1 MLHRGF
7 GRSMLYVGYQTLGRM
22 IAMLATSRGCIL
34 FGFSFL
40 LFTGASWA
48 QFTAISGD
56 VKDVDGQKLRGAEIL
71 IEREGQKGSYKGLPI
86 GKYTVSVIVGGQT
99 RDQISGVATRLGDPT
114 ELNFDLKQAA
124 DKQLAQAGST
134 PAQEQARGM
143 SKEERERLDKQAK
156 ENAAILA
163 KNKALNDAFNAGKEA
178 MNAKNYD
185 AAVESFQK
193 GVEMDPNQNVIFANL
208 AGAYVGLAATKT
220 GADQQAPLD
229 KALEAYSKA
238 IALKPD
244 N

>member
-1 MLHRGF
+1 
-7 GRSMLYVGYQTLGRM
+7 
-22 IAMLATSRGCIL
+22 MLATSRGCIL

-71 IEREGQKGSYKGLPI
+71 IEREGQKGTYKGAKTDKNGHYIYNGLPI

-163 KNKALNDAFNAGKEA
+163 KNKALHRAMEDTAKEHRGSLSHCRRSRRDNHSRAGGIPFATARFRRSLPPLCEFGRAVAAGKW
-178 MNAKNYD
+178 
-185 AAVESFQK
+185 V
-193 GVEMDPNQNVIFANL
+193 
-208 AGAYVGLAATKT
+208 
-220 GADQQAPLD
+220 
-229 KALEAYSKA
+229 ALFPG
-238 IALKPD
+238 IG
-244 N
+244 